1 MSDINIK
8 PDIVFNLS
16 QLKFVVDNS
25 GKNVF
30 SFSIATGGDKLKIES
45 LPTGLLPDKMVID
58 IDKINGKVEKLIDIL
73 RKHLVKFDFSSYT
86 EIGNDIDYAIK
97 ELPKFKSRLKMVVDD
112 AAAKMTADMFGNTYA
127 GFKEYTY
134 IEILFSQNYKKIL
147 SIRLL
152 GRPPSKTN
160 AGINAAVQMQQTFN
174 NIITGGQQEQN
185 IPQQTI
191 EPRRFVIFNIPNEHL
206 DLNIVNLIY
215 NADKIIAEDRGQ
227 TQQQIR
233 EARLPILSLYGT
245 PSISTPPQA
254 NENSFEFVT
263 KNFIPPPPIHDKPEQ
278 LPGPLGTGL
287 GVMEN
292 LLKNYSPKTYDIFL
306 ADNDKFSA
314 LSTREQVV
322 NFSQRMQ
329 LLGSFQNSALGSALG
344 NLDYVKAM
352 KEGLPPYLCL
362 LLLWNFVFGKL
373 EICGTIQQILKMLIK
388 IAMPDPA
395 VLVKDANVIVLFDS
409 IDSLPG
415 VIRDII
421 YINFDNESLNL
432 NLTSALVAVQ
442 EYVSSL
448 PQPERLLRCTDY
460 NTIFDLA
467 KGPGGLSYMFRELK
481 SDYPDYYGDIEKI
494 FNDNFSRDALIFIV
508 RSIADLLM
516 AIDYCNFPNITLQ
529 LPTFKIPDLWF
540 DFSFNIKD
548 LIFGLICE
556 LLSALLDLLIDMLLN
571 LNRLDQFFE
580 QFINDENNVDLWQK
594 YVDYALYLLIST
606 DRAQTKLQSIS
617 ANSSTNALSTTEG
630 VSVLRNLNSSTLR
643 PPGLPS
649 SAPGESAPL
658 TAADYCADTQRASRS
673 RIFSNDNDIDLEV
686 PSETQQI
693 IDDFVEA
700 QATLQERKAA
710 RDVLDK
716 LRYFTYCKSQ
726 DFFSTDNIVDPS
738 AIDSLRQISETVP
751 PLYTTEA
758 TEINTTQLYNKNNL
772 ANSLKEMFRQI
783 KTVLSSR
790 ELSDLLSGKYS
801 EEVAAVVRVI
811 TKVNFPHLTEKV
823 DPVKYFTMLGKVIG
837 RTTKELENFKVF
849 GE

>member
-649 SAPGESAPL
+649 SAPGETAPL